1 MFVTPTVS
9 VEKTIEA
16 LNARGI
22 QAERVASKAEAHD
35 RLTSLIPDG
44 ASVMTAGSLTL
55 KQIGFEERL
64 ISKDHRWNNLKDALL
79 AEQDPVRQ
87 AKMRREASLADYFVG
102 SVQAIAESGE
112 VVLVS
117 AGGSQLA
124 PYVFSSPHVIWVAG
138 AQKIVPDLDTA
149 LRRIREYA
157 LPIED
162 QRMKSLGRPGSFIGK
177 IVIFEREPVQL
188 GREIRLILVDEEVGV

>member
-138 AQKIVPDLDTA
+138 TQKIVPDLDTA